1 MTDVNF
7 PAITLCEDHGSD
19 TGEYVRSVFNYLK
32 FPDKE
37 LNYGKELYEEFQG
50 ILNDFTT
57 DYPRSEKITKI
68 LPEKQS
74 GWLEPYFVYM
84 NDTKSDYQTGLVLYV
99 VEEWFENIPEPNCG
113 MCDIKIRADLRDIS
127 ADFGTFVDRVGRLS
141 EKGVGKKV
149 CMICTLMVPMSLPKC

>member
-19 TGEYVRSVFNYLK
+19 TGEYVRSVFNYLQ
-32 FPDKE
+32 FPDKD

-50 ILNDFTT
+50 ILNEFTT
-57 DYPRSEKITKI
+57 KFPRSDKIKKI
-68 LPEKQS
+68 LPDMQS
-74 GWLEPYFVYM
+74 GALEPYFVYM
-84 NDTKSDYQTGLVLYV
+84 NDTKSDSDGLVLYV
-99 VEEWFENIPEPNCG
+99 VEEWFEKPGQEPNCG
-113 MCDIKIRADLRDIS
+113 MCPFRIAADDSDIS

-149 CMICTLMVPMSLPKC
+149 CMIL